1 MGLWVD
7 GVCGLMVFVGFVD
20 AIVLLDLW
28 FLLIPL
34 FCWVCGFWLWSMV
47 TGFLRFVG
55 SMVRLFFFLFLLF
68 VFLRKSFFFN
78 FFFFFLEFEKGKRET
93 FKERDKREERC
104 NGRYKPFEDKDWD
117 GQFLNVMDLIG
128 ISSNLRVGLWNL
140 PYLFSN
146 HFYVTKTKNRWQT
159 TTKNADHQ
167 NHFMKHF
174 MKCLQYKLIYQ
185 WTASLRLGRVPL
197 VVRPRSPTPMRGTVG
212 LVWFSL
218 S

>member
-1 MGLWVD
+1 
-7 GVCGLMVFVGFVD
+7 
-20 AIVLLDLW
+20 
-28 FLLIPL
+28 
-34 FCWVCGFWLWSMV
+34 MV
-47 TGFLRFVG
+47 TRFLRFVG
-55 SMVRLFFFLFLLF
+55 SMVRLFFFFFLFHLF
-68 VFLRKSFFFN
+68 VFLRKSLFFN
-78 FFFFFLEFEKGKRET
+78 FFFFFSKFEKGKRET
-93 FKERDKREERC
+93 FKERDEREERC